1 MPKIPLLSDELDD
14 AADILEWH
22 DEHYVN
28 GTSGAHARAVNILRA
43 KAAALRRKAQPKAPK
58 RKTVVGYVGSRHTK
72 IKVQGLF
79 DEDEK

>member
-1 MPKIPLLSDELDD
+1 MSKIPLLSDELAT

-28 GTSGAHARAVNILRA
+28 GTSGAHIRVRNILRA
-43 KAAALRRKAQPKAPK
+43 KAAALRNKGKPKPK
-58 RKTVVGYVGSRHTK
+58 RKTVMGYVGSRHTK

-79 DEDEK
+79 DEEDK